1 MNDTLWYTRP
11 AKAWEE
17 ALPVGNGNMGA
28 MIYGDPLR
36 ERVTLNED
44 TLWSGTPRDKNN
56 KEAAKYLPEIRALMA
71 DGKIVEAEEVIN
83 RHTLGEMCETYLPF
97 ADMEIN
103 SSAGEIKNYRREL
116 DMAGGIFKMTCEKDG
131 NAFSE
136 ESFASYPDKLILI
149 KLGSARADDF
159 EIKISSK
166 LKYNLTFDGT
176 RAEISGIAPE
186 SNLPTVRGV
195 TPPTVYG
202 DEETSEAIRFSGV
215 FDIITD
221 GESGESPL
229 IIKGAT
235 RVEIRISL
243 ATSFISPFEAP
254 RADAKARATEKL
266 DAARDLT
273 CDELKSRHTADFS
286 SLYGAFD
293 ISLGSDVPCVPTDE
307 RLMRVSHGESDP
319 SFAAL
324 LVKYGRY
331 LMISSSRPGSL
342 ATNLQ
347 GIWNEKLHP
356 AWCSNYTVNINTE
369 MNYWCAEPTGLSEC
383 AEPLF
388 DFIAER
394 SVAGA
399 KTAKLHYG
407 CRGWVMHC
415 NSDIWAYTTSCGPAN
430 DRRGCSRYATWQ
442 GGSGWLCRHLW
453 EHYEYTKDEDFLF
466 AVFPIMR
473 GAARFYLDF
482 MYKDKDGYLVTS
494 PSLSPENI
502 YYKNGEKVSA
512 DIMPSMD
519 REIIGELFDNCV
531 SAAKILGDKA
541 AEEEFAAARKKLP
554 PLKVNRDG
562 TLSEW
567 SRDYEEAEP
576 DHRHVSHLYGLY
588 PSHSINI
595 STKNLLDAAE
605 KTLDKRGTQGTG
617 WGIMWKTCL
626 YARLGN
632 AEKAY
637 SMFKLIYN
645 RLPHD
650 APMGN
655 TGGGLYDNLFDACP
669 PFQIDGNFGAAAAV
683 LEMLCRDD
691 GSGNFTLLPACPK
704 EWDTGEV
711 RGLRLRGGKIIS
723 FSWKDGKV
731 TASVKNK
738 EHSTKSD
745 NKL

>member
-1 MNDTLWYTRP
+1 MNDTLWYRHP

-17 ALPVGNGNMGA
+17 ALPVGNGSMGA
-28 MIYGDPLR
+28 MIYGDPTC

-56 KEAAKYLPEIRALMA
+56 AEAYKYLPEIRALMA
-71 DGKIVEAEEVIN
+71 DGKIVEAEDIIN

-97 ADMEIN
+97 ADMEIV

-116 DMAGGIFKMTCEKDG
+116 DMAVGAFRMTCEKDG
-131 NAFSE
+131 RPFSE
-136 ESFASYPDKLILI
+136 EAFASYPDKLIII
-149 KLGSARADDF
+149 KIESARADDF
-159 EIKISSK
+159 EIRISSK
-166 LKYNLTFDGT
+166 LKYDLSFDGL

-202 DEETSEAIRFSGV
+202 DEETSDAIRFFGV

-221 GESGESPL
+221 GEAGDTPL
-229 IIKGAT
+229 TVKGAT
-235 RVEIRISL
+235 RVEMRISL
-243 ATSFISPFEAP
+243 STSFVSPFEAP
-254 RADAKARATEKL
+254 RADAKARAMQHIS
-266 DAARDLT
+266 AAADKT
-273 CDELKSRHTADFS
+273 YGELKARHVADFS

-293 ISLGSDVPCVPTDE
+293 ISIGSGAPDMPTDE
-307 RLMRVSHGESDP
+307 RLLRVSQGEDDP
-319 SFAAL
+319 SFVAL

-331 LMISSSRPGSL
+331 LMISSSRPGSR

-347 GIWNEKLHP
+347 GIWNEKPHP

-394 SVAGA
+394 SVSGA

-415 NSDIWAYTTSCGPAN
+415 NSDIWAYTTSCGPVN

-453 EHYEYTKDEDFLF
+453 EHYEYTKDEKFLF
-466 AVFPIMR
+466 RVYPIML

-482 MYKDKDGYLVTS
+482 MYEDKDGYLVTS

-502 YYKNGEKVSA
+502 YFKGGEKVSA
-512 DIMPSMD
+512 DIMPTMD
-519 REIIGELFDNCV
+519 REIIGELFDSCI
-531 SAAKILGDKA
+531 SASAVLGDTGETVEKIKL
-541 AEEEFAAARKKLP
+541 ARKKLP
-554 PLKVNRDG
+554 PPRINRDG

-588 PSHSINI
+588 PSRSINL
-595 STKNLLDAAE
+595 STKNLLEAAE

-626 YARLGN
+626 YACLGS

-645 RLPHD
+645 RLPFD

-691 GSGNFTLLPACPK
+691 GGNFTLLPACPK

-711 RGLRLRGGKIIS
+711 RGLRLRGGKVID
-723 FSWKDGKV
+723 FSWRGGKV
-731 TASVKNK
+731 TRLVK
-738 EHSTKSD
+738 HD
-745 NKL
+745 DI